1 MAEAQEMRAVLSGI
15 DRRIPA
21 PRTPLIGRAQELTTL
36 LARLSEPTTSI
47 VTITGPGGVG
57 KTRLA
62 LQLAG
67 ELGESF
73 ADGALFVPLGDV
85 SRPDWL
91 FRRLAQALNLPVADR
106 QVDEDQVIASLAGR
120 SMLIVLDNLEQ
131 IIDVAP
137 SLARMVD
144 ELPSIKLLITSRIPL
159 RVRGEIEYSLEPLG
173 LPPSDTFVDLQ
184 RDILDKSPAVA
195 LLVQRA
201 QAVDPSFE
209 FNKSNAS
216 AVVSICARLDGLPL
230 AIELA
235 AARLKVLS
243 PDALLARFDNRL
255 RVLSGGARDLPER
268 QQTLWRTIAWSY
280 DLLESDERAVFRAI
294 SVFAQGFEF
303 AAAAAVL
310 GLDADDGELLDWIG
324 TLVDQSLV
332 RSVDSGRGQRRLV
345 MLETIREFGLEQ
357 LRAYGEEE
365 AVREAHARYFR
376 EFSTPDAPSPR
387 SLDVAGADRLER
399 EIGNIHQAL
408 RWYVERDDADGAVS
422 IVANMGKFWSTRGY
436 FVEGGLWME
445 RAMSMIDRA
454 EPITQVAALQ
464 TASWFSCGQ
473 RRLDEAL
480 ERAEWAL
487 RVARSTG
494 VIDVMAVSLNL
505 VGAIRVL
512 RGEEHLAE
520 TYWEEALAILP
531 ERHRTRAS
539 VLNNSAMLS
548 QVHSDS
554 AAAERLYYASIEA
567 LPDEDHEIHSGN
579 AYINLA
585 QLKYEGGDYPAA
597 RALFARGVRQFIQ
610 QHNIENLFHSLEGA
624 AELEFRDSQPERA
637 AVLLGW
643 VDRTRYRLGI
653 VPGAFS
659 LNYVPV
665 SPEVEAALGRDRYLE
680 LFDRGALLTDEEA
693 AAFAL
698 AKVEPSTA
706 PVLDVSAEAVVLPE
720 ESPLTPREHDVLRLV
735 AQGKSNQEIANALFI
750 SVRTAQT
757 HVTNILG
764 KLDIDS
770 RAGLAAYAVRHRL
783 A

>member
-1 MAEAQEMRAVLSGI
+1 MLTGG

-21 PRTPLIGRAQELTTL
+21 PRTPLIGRAQELATL
-36 LARLSEPTTSI
+36 AARLTEPTTSI

-131 IIDVAP
+131 IIDIAP

-144 ELPSIKLLITSRIPL
+144 ELPMVKLLITSRIPL

-173 LPPSDTFVDLQ
+173 LPPSDTYVDLQ

-209 FNKSNAS
+209 FNQTNAS

-243 PDALLARFDNRL
+243 PAALLARFDNRL
-255 RVLSGGARDLPER
+255 RVLSSGARDLPER

-280 DLLESDERAVFRAI
+280 DLLESDERTVFRAV

-387 SLDVAGADRLER
+387 SLDVASADRLER

-445 RAMSMIDRA
+445 RAMSMIERA
-454 EPITQVAALQ
+454 EPITQVMALQ
-464 TASWFSCGQ
+464 TAAWFSCGQ

-480 ERAEWAL
+480 ERAAWAL

-494 VIDVMAVSLNL
+494 DIDVIAVSLNL
-505 VGAIRVL
+505 IGAIHVL
-512 RGEEHLAE
+512 RREEGAAE
-520 TYWEEALAILP
+520 AYWNEALAILP
-531 ERHRTRAS
+531 GQHRTRSS

-548 QVHSDS
+548 VVRAD
-554 AAAERLYYASIEA
+554 APAAERLFHESIEA
-567 LPDEDHEIHSGN
+567 LPDEDREHQSGN

-585 QLKYEGGDYPAA
+585 ELKYELGEYPAA
-597 RALFARGVRQFIQ
+597 RALLARGIRQFVH
-610 QHNIENLFHSLEGA
+610 QHNTENLFHALEGA
-624 AELEFRDSQPERA
+624 AELELRDQQPERA
-637 AVLLGW
+637 AILLGW

-659 LNYVPV
+659 LDYEPV
-665 SPEVEAALGRDRYLE
+665 NPQVEALLGSNRYRE
-680 LFDRGALLTDEEA
+680 LVDRGALFSDEEA

-698 AKVEPSTA
+698 EDVYPANEASPNGPVEP
-706 PVLDVSAEAVVLPE
+706 AVVPAA
-720 ESPLTPREHDVLRLV
+720 SPLTPRELDVLRLV
-735 AQGKSNQEIANALFI
+735 AQGKSNQEIADALFI
-750 SVRTAQT
+750 SMRTAQT

-764 KLDIDS
+764 KLDLDS
-770 RAGLAAYAVRHRL
+770 RAALAAYAVRQRL

>member
-1 MAEAQEMRAVLSGI
+1 MVEAQETRAVLFGV
-15 DRRIPA
+15 DRRIPT
-21 PRTPLIGRAQELTTL
+21 PRTPLIGRAQELAAL
-36 LARLSEPTTSI
+36 SARLGEPTTSI

-62 LQLAG
+62 LQLASEFG
-67 ELGESF
+67 ETF
-73 ADGALFVPLGDV
+73 TDGALFVPLGDV
-85 SRPDWL
+85 ARPDWL

-106 QVDEDQVIASLAGR
+106 MVDEDQVIASLAGR

-137 SLARMVD
+137 ALARMVD
-144 ELPSIKLLITSRIPL
+144 ELPAIKLLITSRIPL
-159 RVRGEIEYSLEPLG
+159 RVRGEVEYSLEPLG
-173 LPPSDTFVDLQ
+173 LPPGDTYVDLQ

-209 FNKSNAS
+209 INQSNAA
-216 AVVSICARLDGLPL
+216 AVVAICARLDGLPL

-243 PDALLARFDNRL
+243 PEALLARFDNRL

-310 GLDADDGELLDWIG
+310 GLDADDAELLDWIG

-332 RSVDSGRGQRRLV
+332 RSVDAGRGQRRLV

-376 EFSTPDAPSPR
+376 AFSTPDVPSPR
-387 SLDVAGADRLER
+387 SLDVASADRLER

-454 EPITQVAALQ
+454 EPVTQVTALQ
-464 TASWFSCGQ
+464 TAAWFSCGQ

-487 RVARSTG
+487 RVARSTNE
-494 VIDVMAVSLNL
+494 IDVIAISLNL

-520 TYWEEALAILP
+520 VYWDEALAILP
-531 ERHRTRAS
+531 EQHRTRAS

-548 QVHSDS
+548 QVRSDS
-554 AAAERLYYASIEA
+554 AAAERLFYASIES
-567 LPDEDHEIHSGN
+567 LPDEDRDNHSGN

-585 QLKYEGGDYPAA
+585 ELKYEQGEYPEA
-597 RALFARGVRQFIQ
+597 RVLFGRGVRQFMQ
-610 QHNIENLFHSLEGA
+610 QHNTENLFHALEGA

-637 AVLLGW
+637 ATLLGW

-659 LNYVPV
+659 LNYEPV
-665 SPEVEAALGRDRYLE
+665 NPEVEAALGSERYRE
-680 LFDRGALLTDEEA
+680 LFDRGALLSDEEA

-698 AKVEPSTA
+698 EGVNSLNDA
-706 PVLDVSAEAVVLPE
+706 PVTAAIAPVAAPAET
-720 ESPLTPREHDVLRLV
+720 PLTPRELEVLRLV
-735 AQGKSNQEIANALFI
+735 AQGKSNQEIADALFI
-750 SVRTAQT
+750 SMRTAQT

-764 KLDIDS
+764 KLDLES
-770 RAGLAAYAVRHRL
+770 RAALAAYAVRQRL